1 MIRYQKNYQEAIT
14 RPNII
19 AVTTSLLKFCGF
31 YVAEGHAEKAGIAFS
46 FGRNERSYV
55 DEVLRLGKETFGV
68 SGKVYEYPK
77 KIVVVFY
84 AWYLAKL
91 FKAWFGNRAINK
103 KLPLWIKK
111 LPAGK
116 LVFLLDSYMKG
127 DGCRLTNKRRRTYK
141 VGNIRTASKALCFDT
156 FHALL
161 KIGFVPSVSV
171 QKQRGFKKGSLS
183 YALNISAN
191 GLKKFNLLSGNPEST
206 GIIQHRSQ
214 CFINR
219 GYAWLRIRSIERVPF
234 TGFVYNIEVEGANS
248 FVTELVS
255 VHNSMHVKY
264 TPDEV
269 YTFGAKPSARPGD
282 ENALNEPLAHDM
294 INIIEDRR
302 IEDLGVKEWKGS
314 KRERLFSNAYAYTRR
329 MKVDEFFNLYLKQH
343 YDFAKGEY
351 NFPPNDYA
359 REKIIRTRIANMR
372 HEAFLQRLLVKR
384 IKGHENLPHAELR
397 IIDKE
402 ARMVE
407 KQLEKIEPIRDN
419 LKERHR
425 IFTVLANLSM
435 KVIRDL
441 GLQFYTPQLTK
452 VGESSW
458 DQSFD
463 STTVNP
469 GDEEK
474 TRAGIDDYFD
484 EMMSIEVVCADCG
497 AHYSKKLGVRE

>member
-1 MIRYQKNYQEAIT
+1 
-14 RPNII
+14 
-19 AVTTSLLKFCGF
+19 
-31 YVAEGHAEKAGIAFS
+31 
-46 FGRNERSYV
+46 
-55 DEVLRLGKETFGV
+55 
-68 SGKVYEYPK
+68 
-77 KIVVVFY
+77 
-84 AWYLAKL
+84 
-91 FKAWFGNRAINK
+91 
-103 KLPLWIKK
+103 
-111 LPAGK
+111 
-116 LVFLLDSYMKG
+116 
-127 DGCRLTNKRRRTYK
+127 
-141 VGNIRTASKALCFDT
+141 
-156 FHALL
+156 
-161 KIGFVPSVSV
+161 
-171 QKQRGFKKGSLS
+171 
-183 YALNISAN
+183 
-191 GLKKFNLLSGNPEST
+191 
-206 GIIQHRSQ
+206 
-214 CFINR
+214 
-219 GYAWLRIRSIERVPF
+219 
-234 TGFVYNIEVEGANS
+234 
-248 FVTELVS
+248 
-255 VHNSMHVKY
+255 
-264 TPDEV
+264 
-269 YTFGAKPSARPGD
+269 
-282 ENALNEPLAHDM
+282 M

-351 NFPPNDYA
+351 IFPPNDYA

-397 IIDKE
+397 VIDKE

>member
-1 MIRYQKNYQEAIT
+1 MPYSSTARTQYGNQKLPMAIQS
-14 RPNII
+14 NISGL
-19 AVTTSLLKFCGF
+19 TLFRSKF
-31 YVAEGHAEKAGIAFS
+31 
-46 FGRNERSYV
+46 
-55 DEVLRLGKETFGV
+55 L
-68 SGKVYEYPK
+68 SGKNNIQISPSRDSKGYSVGRQQLQNGITIFNITVPHWETY
-77 KIVVVFY
+77 
-84 AWYLAKL
+84 
-91 FKAWFGNRAINK
+91 
-103 KLPLWIKK
+103 KLPLNDRDKYRI
-111 LPAGK
+111 
-116 LVFLLDSYMKG
+116 YRN
-127 DGCRLTNKRRRTYK
+127 GCW
-141 VGNIRTASKALCFDT
+141 
-156 FHALL
+156 H
-161 KIGFVPSVSV
+161 
-171 QKQRGFKKGSLS
+171 
-183 YALNISAN
+183 
-191 GLKKFNLLSGNPEST
+191 E
-206 GIIQHRSQ
+206 
-214 CFINR
+214 
-219 GYAWLRIRSIERVPF
+219 
-234 TGFVYNIEVEGANS
+234 
-248 FVTELVS
+248 
-255 VHNSMHVKY
+255 SMHVKY

-351 NFPPNDYA
+351 IFPPNDYA

-372 HEAFLQRLLVKR
+372 HEAFLQRFLVKR

-397 IIDKE
+397 AIDKE